1 MNDRIKNKI
10 DELIEL
16 IRKYSADDAVYF
28 SLNVNS
34 QEANYGFKLKQFPNN
49 SNNKSMK
56 NLRGEFIK

>member
-28 SLNVNS
+28 SLTVNS
-34 QEANYGFKLKQFPNN
+34 QEADYGFKLKQFPNN
-49 SNNKSMK
+49 ANNKSMK
-56 NLRGEFIK
+56 NLRGEFVK